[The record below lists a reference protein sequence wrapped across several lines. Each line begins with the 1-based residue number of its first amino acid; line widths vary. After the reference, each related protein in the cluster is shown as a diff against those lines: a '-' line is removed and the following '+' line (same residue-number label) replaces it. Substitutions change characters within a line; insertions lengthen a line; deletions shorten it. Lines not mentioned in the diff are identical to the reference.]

1 MNLKSEHSATSE
13 LGNRKEPSPTSG
25 EVETGEFFA
34 TDDEVSRY
42 YTKAPRQR
50 VHVVVAGRSD
60 KGKVRETNEDNFI
73 AVKRYRG
80 RELLASS
87 LPKEML
93 ESEDDLAYTFA
104 VADGMGGR
112 DFGEIASLLALRT
125 GWELGFDEI
134 KWTVKINDRE
144 QEEFRQKADV
154 FFQLIHRAL
163 HQAVRENPKMS
174 GMGTTLTIC
183 YSTGPELFVVH
194 AGDSRAY
201 LCREGKIRQ
210 LTHDHNLAQVLVD
223 AGAAAPG
230 SAEVKRLR
238 HVLTNCLGGQTG
250 SVSVDVI
257 NEQLHDNDRL
267 LLCSDG
273 LNDGISDLEIAAE
286 IARHPTPGHACDALI
301 ALALDRGAKDNVTVV
316 IAHYQFDKP

>member
-1 MNLKSEHSATSE
+1 MNLESEHSGISE
-13 LGNRKEPSPTSG
+13 LGNRNEASTPSG
-25 EVETGEFFA
+25 EIETGEFSQPY
-34 TDDEVSRY
+34 DEVSRY
-42 YTKAPRQR
+42 FTEAPSQR

-80 RELLASS
+80 RELLTSS

-93 ESEDDLAYTFA
+93 GSEDDLAYTFA

-125 GWELGFDEI
+125 GWELGGDEI
-134 KWTVKINDRE
+134 KWMVKVNDRE
-144 QEEFRQKADV
+144 EEEFRHKAEV
-154 FFQLIHRAL
+154 YFQLIHQAL
-163 HQAVRENPKMS
+163 HRAVRENPKMS

-183 YSTGPELFVVH
+183 YTTGPELFVVH

-201 LCREGKIRQ
+201 LYREGKIRQ

-230 SAEVKRLR
+230 STEVKRLR

-250 SVSVDVI
+250 SVVVDVI
-257 NEQLHDNDRL
+257 HEQLRDDDRL

-273 LNDGISDLEIAAE
+273 LNDGISDVEIAAE
-286 IARHPTPGHACDALI
+286 IARHPTPDHTCDALI

-316 IAHYQFDKP
+316 IAHYQFDKR